1 MKVLHKLEDFRLL
14 PFFVVF
20 SALVVNGQVKC
31 AGGMAEVPETVSWP
45 TTAAPQQG

>member
-20 SALVVNGQVKC
+20 SALVINGEVKC
-31 AGGMAEVPETVSWP
+31 AGRVAEVPEIVSWL